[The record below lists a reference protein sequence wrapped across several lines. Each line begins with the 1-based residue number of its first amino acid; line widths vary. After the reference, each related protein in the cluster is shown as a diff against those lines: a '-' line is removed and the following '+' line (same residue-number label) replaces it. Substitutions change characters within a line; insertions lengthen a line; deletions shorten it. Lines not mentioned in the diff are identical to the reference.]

1 MIRVEH
7 TIGGDHMGELI
18 KKEFELLR
26 TRLYPRVEE
35 IADNVFDIQP
45 EGFNNTIHWHVGHIL
60 TVTEGFLFAENG
72 QLPAEYKELFAPKT
86 KPSDWKGEV
95 PSIATLVQELKKQHE
110 RINDIPNERFNELL
124 PEPKLG
130 CTTVGELAGFTFY
143 HETYHFGQIHA
154 MKRLI
159 ETALLET
166 K

>member
-1 MIRVEH
+1 MIGVEH

-45 EGFNNTIHWHVGHIL
+45 EGFNNTIHWHIGHIL

-72 QLPAEYKELFAPKT
+72 QLPAEYQELFAPRT

-95 PSIATLVQELKKQHE
+95 PSIATLVQQLKEQHE
-110 RINDIPNERFNELL
+110 RINGIPNETFNEKL
-124 PEPKLG
+124 PEAKLG
-130 CTTVGELAGFTFY
+130 CSTVGELAGFTFY

-159 ETALLET
+159 EASLVKT

>member
-35 IADNVFDIQP
+35 ISEEVIDIQP

-72 QLPAEYKELFAPKT
+72 QLPVEYKELFAPKT

-95 PSIATLVQELKKQHE
+95 PSIATLVQQLKNSMNVLTKFQM
-110 RINDIPNERFNELL
+110 NDLMNNYLK
-124 PEPKLG
+124 PKFG

-154 MKRLI
+154 MKRLD
-159 ETALLET
+159 
-166 K
+166 